1 MTIAQ
6 TPDLLPAFADRGEER
21 PLQRPAVPVR
31 TVADLIAEV
40 ILRGR
45 SERTRTA
52 YRVDLHD
59 FLFWLLGR
67 EIIIPID
74 LANLPFDA
82 PAALALN
89 ATMTSLQQV
98 SEGTINNY
106 LKHLRGGLKPSTINR
121 RLTPLR
127 LLFQRLH
134 RYHLIAI
141 NPVEFIKSAK
151 VSAVSE
157 TVYLSRSEARRLEE
171 TCAGETLR
179 DLRDR
184 ALLVFM
190 LGTGVR
196 SAEVLGLRV
205 EDLATID
212 GHTVA
217 WVLGKGGARERVK
230 VAPRVQKLVRAYL
243 SAAEITEGVIFR
255 RVRRVR
261 GDPAVTGSPLVYR
274 PYEPL
279 SYAGLK
285 FILRSRF
292 AAAELSDHLSPHSLR
307 HSFITL
313 AIRGG
318 ATLAQVQAAARHADP
333 RTTMRYVHGMDD
345 LDNNA
350 VDYVN
355 W

>member
-1 MTIAQ
+1 MTSPSQ
-6 TPDLLPAFADRGEER
+6 ELVPAFDPQRNDRLSRE
-21 PLQRPAVPVR
+21 PAMPFR
-31 TVADLIAEV
+31 TVADLIGEV

-52 YRVDLHD
+52 YRVDLND
-59 FLFWLLGR
+59 FLFWLVGH
-67 EIIIPID
+67 EVTIPID
-74 LANLPFDA
+74 LAELPANA
-82 PAALALN
+82 PPTLALN
-89 ATMTSLQQV
+89 ATMAALQQV
-98 SEGTINNY
+98 SEGTINSY
-106 LKHLRGGLKPSTINR
+106 LNHLRGGLKPATINR

-134 RYHLIAI
+134 RYHLIAV
-141 NPVEFIKSAK
+141 NPLEFIKSAK

-157 TVYLSRSEARRLEE
+157 TVYLSRAEARHLEDA
-171 TCAGETLR
+171 CAGDTLR
-179 DLRDR
+179 DLRDH

-196 SAEVLGLRV
+196 SAEALGLQV
-205 EDLATID
+205 QDLSTVD

-230 VAPRVQKLVRAYL
+230 LSPRVHKLLRAYL
-243 SAAEITEGVIFR
+243 VEADIIDGAVFR

-261 GDPAVTGSPLVYR
+261 SEPGVAHSPLIYR
-274 PYEPL
+274 AYEPL

-285 FILRSRF
+285 YILRGRF
-292 AAAELSDHLSPHSLR
+292 AAAELSERLSPHSLR

>member
-1 MTIAQ
+1 MT
-6 TPDLLPAFADRGEER
+6 PSDLLLALPESGDERLSRHAAMPA
-21 PLQRPAVPVR
+21 R
-31 TVADLIAEV
+31 TVADLIGEV

-45 SERTRTA
+45 SERTRIA

-59 FLFWLLGR
+59 FLFWLFGR
-67 EIIIPID
+67 EIDIPID
-74 LANLPFDA
+74 LADLPADA

-89 ATMTSLQQV
+89 ATMTALQQV

-106 LKHLRGGLKPSTINR
+106 LKHLRGGLKPTTINR

-151 VSAVSE
+151 VSLVSE
-157 TVYLSRSEARRLEE
+157 TVYLNRAEARRLEDA
-171 TCAGETLR
+171 CADETLR

-196 SAEVLGLRV
+196 SAEVLGLGV
-205 EDLATID
+205 EDLATVD

-230 VAPRVQKLVRAYL
+230 LAPRVQKLLRVYL
-243 SAAEITEGVIFR
+243 NAAEITEGGIFR

-261 GDPAVTGSPLVYR
+261 SDPTRANSPLVYR
-274 PYEPL
+274 VYEPL

>member
-1 MTIAQ
+1 MITSPPQ
-6 TPDLLPAFADRGEER
+6 NLLPAIDPHESDRLSHDR
-21 PLQRPAVPVR
+21 VIPVR
-31 TVADLIAEV
+31 TVADLISEV

-59 FLFWLLGR
+59 FLFWLIGR
-67 EIIIPID
+67 EVTIPID
-74 LANLPFDA
+74 LSDLPPGA

-89 ATMTSLQQV
+89 ATITALQQV
-98 SEGTINNY
+98 SEGTINSY
-106 LKHLRGGLKPSTINR
+106 LNHLRGGLKPSTINR

-134 RYHLIAI
+134 RYHLIAV
-141 NPVEFIKSAK
+141 NPLEFVKSAK
-151 VSAVSE
+151 VSSVSE
-157 TVYLSRSEARRLEE
+157 TVYLSRAEARLLED
-171 TCAGETLR
+171 TCVGDTLR

-196 SAEVLGLRV
+196 SAEALGLRV
-205 EDLATID
+205 EDLSTVD
-212 GHTVA
+212 GHMVA
-217 WVLGKGGARERVK
+217 WVLGKGGARERIK
-230 VAPRVQKLVRAYL
+230 LSPRVHKQLRAYL
-243 SAAEITEGVIFR
+243 VEAEIADGAVFR

-261 GDPAVTGSPLVYR
+261 SEPGVAGSPLVYR
-274 PYEPL
+274 VYEPL

-285 FILRSRF
+285 YILRSRF
-292 AAAELSDHLSPHSLR
+292 AAAELSNHLSPHSLR

>member
-1 MTIAQ
+1 MT
-6 TPDLLPAFADRGEER
+6 TPPSQDLVPAPDQRDR
-21 PLQRPAVPVR
+21 LSQAPATPAR
-31 TVADLIAEV
+31 TVADLISEV

-52 YRVDLHD
+52 YRIDIHD
-59 FLFWLLGR
+59 FLFWLIGH
-67 EIIIPID
+67 EVSIPID
-74 LANLPFDA
+74 LAELPANA

-89 ATMTSLQQV
+89 ATMTALQQV
-98 SEGTINNY
+98 HEATINAY
-106 LKHLRGGLKPSTINR
+106 LNHLRGGLKPSTINR

-134 RYHLIAI
+134 RYRLIAI
-141 NPVEFIKSAK
+141 NPIEFIKSAK
-151 VSAVSE
+151 VSAISE
-157 TVYLSRSEARRLEE
+157 TVYLSRAEARQLEDA
-171 TCAGETLR
+171 CAGETVR

-190 LGTGVR
+190 LSTGVR
-196 SAEVLGLRV
+196 SAEALGLRV
-205 EDLATID
+205 EDISAVD
-212 GHTVA
+212 GHMVA

-230 VAPRVQKLVRAYL
+230 IAPRAHKLLRAYL
-243 SAAEITEGVIFR
+243 AAAEIAEGMVFR

-261 GDPAVTGSPLVYR
+261 GEPAAVHSPLIYR
-274 PYEPL
+274 VYEPL
-279 SYAGLK
+279 SYPGLK

-292 AAAELSDHLSPHSLR
+292 AAAELSSHLSPHSLR

>member
-1 MTIAQ
+1 MTTSPSQ
-6 TPDLLPAFADRGEER
+6 SLLPALPHHGSDR
-21 PLQRPAVPVR
+21 LSHDPAIPVR
-31 TVADLIAEV
+31 TVADLISEV

-59 FLFWLLGR
+59 FLLWLLGR
-67 EIIIPID
+67 EVTIPID
-74 LANLPFDA
+74 LADLPPNA

-89 ATMTSLQQV
+89 ATMAALQQV
-98 SEGTINNY
+98 NEGTINAY
-106 LKHLRGGLKPSTINR
+106 LNHLRGGLKPSTINR

-134 RYHLIAI
+134 RYHVIAI
-141 NPVEFIKSAK
+141 NPLEFIKSAK

-157 TVYLSRSEARRLEE
+157 TVYLSRAEARRLEDA
-171 TCAGETLR
+171 CAGETLR
-179 DLRDR
+179 DLRDQ
-184 ALLVFM
+184 ALLIFM

-196 SAEVLGLRV
+196 SAEALGLRV
-205 EDLATID
+205 EDLTTID

-230 VAPRVQKLVRAYL
+230 VTPRVQKLLRAYL
-243 SAAEITEGVIFR
+243 AAAEIAEGAIFR

-261 GDPAVTGSPLVYR
+261 SDPTVAGSPLVYR
-274 PYEPL
+274 VYEPL

-285 FILRSRF
+285 YILRSRF

>member
-1 MTIAQ
+1 MTTSPSQ
-6 TPDLLPAFADRGEER
+6 DLHPAYDRHRHDRLSHDG
-21 PLQRPAVPVR
+21 VMPVR
-31 TVADLIAEV
+31 TVADLISEV

-45 SERTRTA
+45 SERTQTA
-52 YRVDLHD
+52 YRVNLHD

-67 EIIIPID
+67 EVTIPID
-74 LANLPFDA
+74 LADLPPNA
-82 PAALALN
+82 PAAVALN
-89 ATMTSLQQV
+89 AAMAALQQV
-98 SEGTINNY
+98 SEGTINGY
-106 LKHLRGGLKPSTINR
+106 LNHLRGGLKPSTINR

-141 NPVEFIKSAK
+141 NPLEFIKGTK

-157 TVYLSRSEARRLEE
+157 TVYLSRAEARRLEDA
-171 TCAGETLR
+171 CPGETLR
-179 DLRDR
+179 DLRDQ

-196 SAEVLGLRV
+196 SAEALGLRV
-205 EDLATID
+205 EDLSTVD

-230 VAPRVQKLVRAYL
+230 VAPRIQRLLRAYL
-243 SAAEITEGVIFR
+243 AAAEITEGAIFR

-261 GDPAVTGSPLVYR
+261 SDPTVAGSPLVYR
-274 PYEPL
+274 VYERL

-285 FILRSRF
+285 YILRSRF

-313 AIRGG
+313 AVRGG

>member
-1 MTIAQ
+1 M
-6 TPDLLPAFADRGEER
+6 
-21 PLQRPAVPVR
+21 
-31 TVADLIAEV
+31 
-40 ILRGR
+40 
-45 SERTRTA
+45 
-52 YRVDLHD
+52 
-59 FLFWLLGR
+59 
-67 EIIIPID
+67 
-74 LANLPFDA
+74 
-82 PAALALN
+82 AA
-89 ATMTSLQQV
+89 LQQV
-98 SEGTINNY
+98 SEGTINAY
-106 LKHLRGGLKPSTINR
+106 LNHLRDGLKPATINR

-141 NPVEFIKSAK
+141 NPMEFVKSAK

-157 TVYLSRSEARRLEE
+157 TVYLSRAEARRLEDA
-171 TCAGETLR
+171 CAGETLR

-196 SAEVLGLRV
+196 SAEALGLHI
-205 EDLATID
+205 EDLSSID

-217 WVLGKGGARERVK
+217 WVLGKGGARERIK
-230 VAPRVQKLVRAYL
+230 VAPRVLKLLRAYL
-243 SAAEITEGVIFR
+243 AAAEIAEGAVFR

-261 GDPAVTGSPLVYR
+261 SHPSAARSPLVYR
-274 PYEPL
+274 VYQPL

-285 FILRSRF
+285 YILRSRF
-292 AAAELSDHLSPHSLR
+292 AAAELSAQLSPHSLR

-313 AIRGG
+313 AIRAG
-318 ATLAQVQAAARHADP
+318 ATLSQVQAAARHADP

>member
-1 MTIAQ
+1 MSTAPSQ
-6 TPDLLPAFADRGEER
+6 ALVSARDHHGGE
-21 PLQRPAVPVR
+21 PLQHAPAIPVR
-31 TVADLIAEV
+31 TVADLISEV

-45 SERTRTA
+45 SERTRLA

-67 EIIIPID
+67 EVTIPTD
-74 LANLPFDA
+74 LADLPPTA

-89 ATMTSLQQV
+89 ATMAALQQV
-98 SEGTINNY
+98 SEGTINAY
-106 LKHLRGGLKPSTINR
+106 LNHLRGGLKPSTINR

-141 NPVEFIKSAK
+141 NPIEFIKSAK
-151 VSAVSE
+151 VSAISE
-157 TVYLSRSEARRLEE
+157 TVYLSRAEARHLEDA
-171 TCAGETLR
+171 CAGETLR

-196 SAEVLGLRV
+196 SAEALGLQV
-205 EDLATID
+205 EDLSTID
-212 GHTVA
+212 GHAVA

-230 VAPRVQKLVRAYL
+230 LSPRVQKSLRAYL
-243 SAAEITEGVIFR
+243 IEAAITDGTVFR

-261 GDPAVTGSPLVYR
+261 SEPGVAGSPLVYR
-274 PYEPL
+274 AYEPL

-285 FILRSRF
+285 YILRSRF
-292 AAAELSDHLSPHSLR
+292 AAAELSERLSPHSLR

>member
-1 MTIAQ
+1 MT
-6 TPDLLPAFADRGEER
+6 TPPSQALVPTLEQRERLSQAPAT
-21 PLQRPAVPVR
+21 PVR
-31 TVADLIAEV
+31 TVADLISEV

-59 FLFWLLGR
+59 FVFWLVGR
-67 EIIIPID
+67 EITIPID
-74 LANLPFDA
+74 LAELPANA

-89 ATMTSLQQV
+89 ATMTALEQV
-98 SEGTINNY
+98 HEGTINAY
-106 LKHLRGGLKPSTINR
+106 LNHLRGGLKPSTINR

-141 NPVEFIKSAK
+141 NPMEFVKSAK

-157 TVYLSRSEARRLEE
+157 TVYLSRAEARQLEDA
-171 TCAGETLR
+171 CAGETVR

-190 LGTGVR
+190 LSTGVR
-196 SAEVLGLRV
+196 SAEALGLRV
-205 EDLATID
+205 EDISTVD

-230 VAPRVQKLVRAYL
+230 LAPRAHKLLRAYL
-243 SAAEITEGVIFR
+243 AAGEIAEGMVFR

-261 GDPAVTGSPLVYR
+261 SEPRAGDGPLMYR
-274 PYEPL
+274 VYEPL

-292 AAAELSDHLSPHSLR
+292 AAAELSCHLSPHSLR

>member
-1 MTIAQ
+1 MDASPPQELITAPGGAERASPTR
-6 TPDLLPAFADRGEER
+6 TPALPT
-21 PLQRPAVPVR
+21 R
-31 TVADLIAEV
+31 TVADLIGEV

-45 SERTRTA
+45 SERTMVA
-52 YRVDLHD
+52 YRVDLRD
-59 FLFWLLGR
+59 FLLWLLGR
-67 EIIIPID
+67 EVAIPPD
-74 LANLPFDA
+74 LAQLPSTA
-82 PAALALN
+82 PEALALN
-89 ATMTSLQQV
+89 ATMASLQQV
-98 SEGTINNY
+98 SEGTINRY
-106 LKHLRGGLKPSTINR
+106 LTHLRAGLKPSTINR

-141 NPVEFIKSAK
+141 NPLEFVKSAK

-157 TVYLSRSEARRLEE
+157 TVYLSRADARRIEDA
-171 TCAGETLR
+171 CAGETLR

-196 SAEVLGLRV
+196 SAEALGLQV
-205 EDLATID
+205 TDLSTVD
-212 GHTVA
+212 GHAVA
-217 WVLGKGGARERVK
+217 WVQGKGGARERIK
-230 VAPRVQKLVRAYL
+230 LAPRVHKQLRTYL
-243 SAAEITEGVIFR
+243 DTAEIADGAVFR

-261 GDPAVTGSPLVYR
+261 REPTLARSPLIYQA
-274 PYEPL
+274 YEPL

-292 AAAELSDHLSPHSLR
+292 EAAELAEQLSPHSLR

>member
-1 MTIAQ
+1 MTTSASQ
-6 TPDLLPAFADRGEER
+6 DLLPAIDHHDSDR
-21 PLQRPAVPVR
+21 LSYAPAMPVR
-31 TVADLIAEV
+31 TVADLISEV

-45 SERTRTA
+45 SERTRIA

-59 FLFWLLGR
+59 FLFWLIGR
-67 EIIIPID
+67 EVTIPID
-74 LANLPFDA
+74 LADLPASA

-89 ATMTSLQQV
+89 ATMAALQQV
-98 SEGTINNY
+98 SEGTINSY
-106 LKHLRGGLKPSTINR
+106 LNHLRGGLKPSTINR

-141 NPVEFIKSAK
+141 NPIEFIKSAK
-151 VSAVSE
+151 VSAVTE
-157 TVYLSRSEARRLEE
+157 TVYLSRAEARHLEDA
-171 TCAGETLR
+171 CVGETLR

-196 SAEVLGLRV
+196 SAEALGLQV
-205 EDLATID
+205 EDLTTID
-212 GHTVA
+212 DHTVA

-230 VAPRVQKLVRAYL
+230 VAPRVQKLLRAYL
-243 SAAEITEGVIFR
+243 ATAEITEGAIFR

-261 GDPAVTGSPLVYR
+261 SDPTAVHSPLVYR
-274 PYEPL
+274 VYEPL

-292 AAAELSDHLSPHSLR
+292 AAAKLSDNLSPHSLR

>member
-1 MTIAQ
+1 MIPSPRQ
-6 TPDLLPAFADRGEER
+6 ELIPPFAPHGSDRLSHD
-21 PLQRPAVPVR
+21 PTMPVR
-31 TVADLIAEV
+31 TVADLISEV

-45 SERTRTA
+45 SEQTRTA

-67 EIIIPID
+67 EITIPSD
-74 LANLPFDA
+74 LADLPATA

-89 ATMTSLQQV
+89 ATMKVLQQV
-98 SEGTINNY
+98 SEGSINNY
-106 LKHLRGGLKPSTINR
+106 LNHLRDGLKPSTINR

-151 VSAVSE
+151 VGTISE
-157 TVYLSRSEARRLEE
+157 TVYLRRAEARRLEDA
-171 TCAGETLR
+171 CAGETLR

-196 SAEVLGLRV
+196 SAEALGLRV
-205 EDLATID
+205 EDLSTVD

-230 VAPRVQKLVRAYL
+230 VAPRVHKLLRAYL
-243 SAAEITEGVIFR
+243 AAAEITEGAIFR

-261 GDPAVTGSPLVYR
+261 SDSAVARSPLIYR
-274 PYEPL
+274 VYEPL

>member
-1 MTIAQ
+1 
-6 TPDLLPAFADRGEER
+6 
-21 PLQRPAVPVR
+21 VV
-31 TVADLIAEV
+31 
-40 ILRGR
+40 
-45 SERTRTA
+45 
-52 YRVDLHD
+52 
-59 FLFWLLGR
+59 
-67 EIIIPID
+67 
-74 LANLPFDA
+74 
-82 PAALALN
+82 
-89 ATMTSLQQV
+89 
-98 SEGTINNY
+98 
-106 LKHLRGGLKPSTINR
+106 GLKPSTINR

-134 RYHLIAI
+134 RYHLIPI
-141 NPVEFIKSAK
+141 NPLEFVKSAK

-157 TVYLSRSEARRLEE
+157 TVYLSRAEARHLEDA
-171 TCAGETLR
+171 CAGESVR

-196 SAEVLGLRV
+196 SAEALGLQV
-205 EDLATID
+205 EDLSTID
-212 GHTVA
+212 GHAVA

-230 VAPRVQKLVRAYL
+230 LSPRVQKSLRAYL
-243 SAAEITEGVIFR
+243 IEAAITDGAVFR

-261 GDPAVTGSPLVYR
+261 SEPGVAGSPLIYR
-274 PYEPL
+274 
-279 SYAGLK
+279 
-285 FILRSRF
+285 LRSRF
-292 AAAELSDHLSPHSLR
+292 AAAELSERLSPHSLR

>member
-1 MTIAQ
+1 MSTAPPQ
-6 TPDLLPAFADRGEER
+6 DLAPVPDNPGRDRLSPPPAI
-21 PLQRPAVPVR
+21 PLR
-31 TVADLIAEV
+31 TVADLISEV

-52 YRVDLHD
+52 YRVDIHD
-59 FLFWLLGR
+59 FLFWLVGH
-67 EIIIPID
+67 EVTIPID
-74 LANLPFDA
+74 LADLPANA

-89 ATMTSLQQV
+89 ATMTALQQV
-98 SEGTINNY
+98 HEGSINAY
-106 LKHLRGGLKPSTINR
+106 LNHLRSSLKPATINR

-134 RYHLIAI
+134 RYRLIAI
-141 NPVEFIKSAK
+141 NPMEFIKSAK

-157 TVYLSRSEARRLEE
+157 TVYLSRAEARRLED
-171 TCAGETLR
+171 TCAGQTVR

-190 LGTGVR
+190 LSTGVR
-196 SAEVLGLRV
+196 SAEALGVRV
-205 EDLATID
+205 EDISTID

-230 VAPRVQKLVRAYL
+230 IAPRVQKLLRVYL
-243 SAAEITEGVIFR
+243 DAAQIAEGVLFR

-261 GDPAVTGSPLVYR
+261 SEPTIAHSPIIYR
-274 PYEPL
+274 AYEPL

-292 AAAELSDHLSPHSLR
+292 AAAELSNHLSPHSLR

>member
-1 MTIAQ
+1 MTTNQELIPTTDQSMNVRLSQA
-6 TPDLLPAFADRGEER
+6 
-21 PLQRPAVPVR
+21 PAVPRR
-31 TVADLIAEV
+31 TIADLIDEV
-40 ILRGR
+40 VLRGR

-52 YRVDLHD
+52 YRVDLRD

-67 EIIIPID
+67 EVSIPID
-74 LANLPFDA
+74 LADLPPSA
-82 PAALALN
+82 PAALELN
-89 ATMTSLQQV
+89 ATMTALQEV
-98 SEGTINNY
+98 SEGTINAY
-106 LKHLRGGLKPSTINR
+106 LNHLRGGLKPSTINR

-141 NPVEFIKSAK
+141 NPLEFVKSAK

-157 TVYLSRSEARRLEE
+157 TVYLSRAEARRLEDAS
-171 TCAGETLR
+171 AGDTLR

-184 ALLVFM
+184 ALLIFM

-205 EDLATID
+205 EDLSTVE

-230 VAPRVQKLVRAYL
+230 VAPRVQKVLRAYL
-243 SAAEITEGVIFR
+243 SAAEITEGAVFR

-261 GDPAVTGSPLVYR
+261 LDPIVAGSPLIHRV
-274 PYEPL
+274 YEPL

-285 FILRSRF
+285 YILRSRF
-292 AAAELSDHLSPHSLR
+292 AAAELSDRLSPHSLR

>member
-1 MTIAQ
+1 MCMTTSLPQ
-6 TPDLLPAFADRGEER
+6 DLLPAIDHHGSDR
-21 PLQRPAVPVR
+21 LSHAPAVPVR
-31 TVADLIAEV
+31 TVADLISEV

-59 FLFWLLGR
+59 FLLWLLGR
-67 EIIIPID
+67 EVTIPID
-74 LANLPFDA
+74 LADLPPNA

-89 ATMTSLQQV
+89 ATMAALQQV
-98 SEGTINNY
+98 NEGTINAY
-106 LKHLRGGLKPSTINR
+106 LNHLRGDLKPSTINR

-134 RYHLIAI
+134 RYHLITI
-141 NPVEFIKSAK
+141 NPMEFIKSAK
-151 VSAVSE
+151 VSVVSE
-157 TVYLSRSEARRLEE
+157 TVYLSRTEARRLEDA
-171 TCAGETLR
+171 CAGETLR
-179 DLRDR
+179 DLRDQ

-190 LGTGVR
+190 LSSGVR
-196 SAEVLGLRV
+196 SAEALGLRV
-205 EDLATID
+205 EDLSAID

-217 WVLGKGGARERVK
+217 WVLGKGGARERIK
-230 VAPRVQKLVRAYL
+230 VAPRAHKLLRLYL
-243 SAAEITEGVIFR
+243 MEAEITEGTVFR

-261 GDPAVTGSPLVYR
+261 
-274 PYEPL
+274 

-285 FILRSRF
+285 YILRSRF
-292 AAAELSDHLSPHSLR
+292 AAAELSAHLSPHSLR